1 MTSSTPSPSNL
12 IRSSVSELWSL
23 LPHPSP
29 AHVVRLFARNAE
41 KRIGDFARNPAEM
54 ERFIRSAEAKQMNV
68 YVAPN
73 PTTSTV
79 GARHAA
85 ADVTHW
91 SFVLLDMDP
100 IEEDCKPL
108 HALEEALLWLGEWCG
123 RDFKKRRP
131 LIIHSGRGAQAW
143 IRLDDIHLYESI
155 TPLPNEN
162 QLICSDGVSQVTTRK
177 SARKAMG
184 YWLKRVADK
193 VGTLYGCRLDSCT
206 SDLPRVMRMPGTV
219 NIKTGIEARIL
230 EPSREVF
237 GGLGSLMVT
246 GTPDSVFNEPDPGEV
261 PPGTKWQT
269 VFSKLTLKAKK
280 YLTEGREAP
289 GRHETAWHTATK
301 LKECGIERAQARA
314 AIGYANSIL
323 GPDHAMTDGELDHVI
338 DTSYGKA

>member
-1 MTSSTPSPSNL
+1 MDPRPE
-12 IRSSVSELWSL
+12 VKELWDL

-29 AHVVRLFARNAE
+29 LHVVRMFARNE
-41 KRIGDFARNPAEM
+41 GRRMGDFARSPVEM
-54 ERFIRSAEAKQMNV
+54 ERFIRSAEAKDMNV

-73 PTTSTV
+73 PTMSTT

-91 SFVLLDMDP
+91 SYLLLDMDP
-100 IEEDCKPL
+100 VEEEYAPL
-108 HALEEALLWLGEWCG
+108 KGLEEALLWLGEWGG
-123 RDFKKRRP
+123 RDFSKRRP

-143 IRLDDIHLYESI
+143 VRLNDLILDDRQMEGTFIGVAYDVMKGE
-155 TPLPNEN
+155 PLAKPFS
-162 QLICSDGVSQVTTRK
+162 LVTRK
-177 SARKAMG
+177 SARKTMG
-184 YWLKRVADK
+184 HWLKK
-193 VGTLYGCRLDSCT
+193 ISEKLGTIHGCRLDSCT
-206 SDLPRVMRMPGTV
+206 SDLPRVMRMPGTR

-237 GGLGSLMVT
+237 EGFAELLVT
-246 GTPDSVFNEPDPGEV
+246 GTPDTVFAEPEPGEV

-269 VFSKLTLKAKK
+269 VYSKLTQKAKK

-314 AIGYANSIL
+314 AIGYANTIC
-323 GPDHAMTDGELDHVI
+323 GPEHAMSDKELDHVI
-338 DTSYGKA
+338 ETSYGKA